1 MKDGKRSLGP
11 GPIIAAAFIGPGTV
25 TICTLA
31 GVEFGYDLL
40 WALGL
45 SVITTLVLQE
55 MASRI
60 GLISQ
65 QGLLENL
72 KQHLAQPLAKVLS
85 IGLVMLA
92 VVLGNAAYEA
102 GNITGGTL
110 GLSLLLPL
118 PVYSIGK
125 LTLNA
130 SQLLIGAL
138 AFLLLLSGNMSLIT
152 KFLTA
157 LVIGMSVAF
166 LVGAVMVFP
175 SWLEFGRGFVPK
187 VNPQNIL
194 VIVALIG
201 TTVVPYNLFLHAS
214 LVAKKWHSFKD
225 LGILRKDTLI
235 AILIGGMVSMAIV
248 ITGASQQGG
257 AVSSAVDMAL
267 GLEPLLGKYAT
278 YFIAFGLF
286 AAGLTSAMTAPMA
299 AALVVCGSFGWNNS
313 IKSLPMRMS
322 MGLIVFLGLLFASLG
337 IKPVQLITL
346 AQVANGI
353 LLPLVSAYLIWMVNQ
368 SGIMGKFKNTRIQN
382 VVAGTVWLVTVILGL
397 VSLYRVFGG

>member
-1 MKDGKRSLGP
+1 MKLGKRPLGP

-45 SVITTLVLQE
+45 SIITTLVLQE

-72 KQHLAQPLAKVLS
+72 KQHLTLPLAKVFS

-118 PVYSIGK
+118 PVYTLGK
-125 LTLNA
+125 LTINSA
-130 SQLLIGAL
+130 QLLIGVL
-138 AFLLLLSGNMSLIT
+138 AIGFLLSGNMSLIT

-157 LVIGMSVAF
+157 LVVGMSIAF
-166 LVGAVMVFP
+166 LMAAVMVFP
-175 SWLEFGRGFVPK
+175 SWAEFGRGFVPT
-187 VNPQNIL
+187 VNGGNIL

-214 LVAKKWHSFKD
+214 LVAQKWHASED
-225 LGILRKDTLI
+225 LGVLRKDTLI
-235 AILIGGMVSMAIV
+235 AIVIGGMVSMAIV

-257 AVSSAVDMAL
+257 AVSSAVDMAV

-299 AALVVCGSFGWNNS
+299 AALVVCGSFGWDNS
-313 IKSLPMRMS
+313 IKSMPMRIS

-353 LLPLVSAYLIWMVNQ
+353 LLPLVAAYLIWMVNQ
-368 SGIMGKFKNTRIQN
+368 SGIMGKFQNTKIQN
-382 VVAGTVWLVTVILGL
+382 VIAGTVWLVTVVLGV
-397 VSLYRVFGG
+397 VSLVRVFF